1 MMSTEPKSADEKL
14 NPAAGV
20 KKAETSLDGTLRD
33 THSDR
38 LTDPSEGLSEMASNV
53 ASEVPSNVPSNVASE
68 VEAGVAFVV
77 GVGAS
82 AGGLQSVEKLLSKIR
97 SGTGSA
103 LIVVQHFSPDVVSSM
118 AEILGRSTDL
128 QIQMVTHGMKL
139 QPDTIF
145 LIPPGKEIRLNGNK
159 FESTDVDRKQVT
171 RVIDILF
178 QSLATSRGSTSI
190 GVILSGTGSDGSKG
204 IRAIRAAGG
213 TTLVESFETAQFDGM
228 PKSATQTGSVD
239 FILSP
244 DDLSDWLNRQFH
256 DPSKRP
262 VVENAIAPEALSGIQ
277 LIFSLLTKRHEVDFS
292 AYKPSTVA
300 RRIERRQQICKQK
313 SIHDY
318 AEFANESV
326 EELDLLYHDLLIGVT
341 KFFRDTDAFLALE
354 RCLTDM
360 VKEIP
365 DGETLRIW
373 SAGCAT
379 GEESYS
385 LAMLAHDAFERLGR
399 APNYKVFATDIHQR
413 CLDFASQGFYAN
425 DTMEYVSNERQAKF
439 FAQESPTHFRVSNV
453 LRKNMVFARHNVFND
468 PPFTNVQLVTCRN
481 LLIYLK
487 TDAQLRAISSF
498 HFALQVDGL
507 MMLGCSETVGPL
519 AEEFRHI
526 DKTWRI
532 FQKIKNRPNLLSHYL
547 SSEAR
552 TPNSGPRQLVNIL
565 NRDRP
570 ESMSF
575 TRLIE
580 CYDLILREF
589 ITSGLLLDENRNI
602 LHVFGDANKYLSSKS
617 GRFSGNLASF
627 LDDNSK
633 VAITATLVRAQ
644 QQPGREV
651 ILDGLELVSGNAHE
665 TIDVS
670 VRAFEG
676 TSSVSKITWLVEF
689 IETDL
694 EREDRE
700 KSQPLRV
707 QSSAGN
713 YAELETELVYT
724 KDSLNITIAEL
735 ATSNQELSAANE
747 ELVAANEELQ
757 STNEELESVNEE
769 LYTVNLE
776 NNRRIDELKEVTDDL
791 EVLLSTT
798 EVGTLFLDA
807 NLCIRKFTSSI
818 VTYFNL
824 VPHDVGRPIDDFTN
838 KSQVKDLDRHLR
850 EVLESGQEFLKN
862 CEGRDGRITKVRIIP
877 HLLDG
882 AIAGLILTLSVEAS
896 V

>member
-1 MMSTEPKSADEKL
+1 MSTEPKITDKKQRPSEGL
-14 NPAAGV
+14 V
-20 KKAETSLDGTLRD
+20 KAMTPFDKT
-33 THSDR
+33 SDR
-38 LTDPSEGLSEMASNV
+38 LTDESGDLSEVS
-53 ASEVPSNVPSNVASE
+53 
-68 VEAGVAFVV
+68 FVV

-82 AGGLQSVEKLLSKIR
+82 AGGLQSLEKLLGKIKL
-97 SGTGSA
+97 GTKSA

-145 LIPPGKEIRLNGNK
+145 LIPPGKEIRLTGNQ
-159 FESTDVDRKQVT
+159 FEATDADRKQVT

-178 QSLATSRGSTSI
+178 KSLATSRGPSSI
-190 GVILSGTGSDGSKG
+190 GIILSGTGSDGSLG
-204 IRAIRAAGG
+204 IKAVREAGG

-228 PKSATQTGSVD
+228 PKSATQTGCVD

-244 DDLSDWLNRQFH
+244 EGLSDWLNRQFH
-256 DPSKRP
+256 DPHKRP
-262 VVENAIAPEALSGIQ
+262 VIEEAIAPEALSGIQ

-313 SIHDY
+313 TIHDY
-318 AEFANESV
+318 AEHANENV

-341 KFFRDTDAFLALE
+341 KFFRDTDAFLVLE
-354 RCLTDM
+354 RCLTEM

-365 DGETLRIW
+365 DGEPLRIW

-385 LAMLAHDAFERLGR
+385 LAMAAHDTFERLGR
-399 APNYKVFATDIHQR
+399 TPNYKIFATDIHQR
-413 CLDFASQGFYAN
+413 CLDFASKGVYAN
-425 DTMEYVSNERQAKF
+425 DTLEYVSNERQAKF

-468 PPFTNVQLVTCRN
+468 PPFTNMHLVTCRN

-498 HFALQVDGL
+498 HFSLQVDGL
-507 MMLGCSETVGPL
+507 MMLGSSETVGPL
-519 AEEFRHI
+519 ADEFRHI
-526 DKTWRI
+526 DKTWRV
-532 FQKIKNRPNLLSHYL
+532 FQKIKNRPNLLAHHAGNETRL
-547 SSEAR
+547 
-552 TPNSGPRQLVNIL
+552 PNTGPRQLVNIL

-580 CYDLILREF
+580 CYDLILREYVN
-589 ITSGLLLDENRNI
+589 SGLLLDENRNI

-627 LDDNSK
+627 LDGNSK
-633 VAITATLVRAQ
+633 VAITATLIRAQ
-644 QQPGREV
+644 QELGRKM
-651 ILDGLELVSGNAHE
+651 ILEGLELVAGNANE

-670 VRAFEG
+670 IRAFEG
-676 TSSVSKITWLVEF
+676 NSSVNKVTWLVEF

-694 EREDRE
+694 ERAER
-700 KSQPLRV
+700 KVPPALRV
-707 QSSAGN
+707 ESAVGN
-713 YAELETELVYT
+713 CAELESELVYT
-724 KDSLNITIAEL
+724 KDSLNITITEL
-735 ATSNQELSAANE
+735 ETSNQELSAANE

-807 NLCIRKFTSSI
+807 NLCIRKFTRSI
-818 VTYFNL
+818 DKYFNL
-824 VPHDVGRPIDDFTN
+824 VPHDVGRSISDFTN
-838 KSQVKDLDRHLR
+838 RAQIEDLNQHLKESLESCQEFVKDCK
-850 EVLESGQEFLKN
+850 GK
-862 CEGRDGRITKVRIIP
+862 DGRVTKVKIIP
-877 HLLDG
+877 HVVDEV
-882 AIAGLILTLSVEAS
+882 IHGLILTLSGDS
-896 V
+896 TY